1 MLGRF
6 PSGCGDF
13 PTTQWSVILSARLA
27 GGGQSREALTQLCQ
41 AYWPP
46 LYTYLRKTGHPRDV
60 AEDHVQ
66 GFFAT
71 FLEKNFLEKL
81 DPEVGRFRSYLL
93 GALKHYL
100 SHERDR
106 ATARKRGGSSQPL
119 PLELDTE
126 KEERQYI
133 VEPATDATPEKL
145 YERRWAL
152 TLLDQVLVR
161 LQADYEQAG
170 KGERYRV
177 LSAFL
182 PGARSRV
189 SYKQAAQRLEMSVD
203 AVKIAIYRLRRRY
216 RECLYQAITPTV
228 STRADVE
235 DEIRHLLEVLGR

>member
-6 PSGCGDF
+6 PSGRGDF

-27 GGGQSREALTQLCQ
+27 GGGQSREALAQLCQ

-46 LYTYLRKTGHPRDV
+46 LYTYLRKTGHPRDQ

-66 GFFAT
+66 GFFAK
-71 FLEKNFLEKL
+71 FLEKNFLENL
-81 DPEVGRFRSYLL
+81 DPAAGRFRSYLL

-106 ATARKRGGSSQPL
+106 ATARKRGGASKPL

-133 VEPATDATPEKL
+133 VEPATDVTPEKL

-152 TLLDQVLVR
+152 ALLDQVLAR

-170 KGERYRV
+170 KGKLYSV
-177 LSAFL
+177 LIAFL
-182 PGARSRV
+182 PGARASL
-189 SYKQAAQRLEMSVD
+189 STGEAAHRLEISVD
-203 AVKIAIYRLRRRY
+203 AVRVAIFRLRRRY
-216 RECLYQAITPTV
+216 RECLYQTIAPTV
-228 STRADVE
+228 STPADVK
-235 DEIRHLLEVLGR
+235 DEIRHLLEVLG